1 MLKISKL
8 SPALAVRVPPV
19 EFAAT
24 LTPVLKNGFLFP
36 WGIFQA
42 QEELSTQ
49 LMLSLSGTH
58 V

>member
-24 LTPVLKNGFLFP
+24 LTPLLKNGFLFP
-36 WGIFQA
+36 GGIFQA
-42 QEELSTQ
+42 QEE